1 MVSVIEKS
9 SLSRIL
15 RLQLVLG
22 LFVFLLLA
30 AMGQM
35 NYAQSCLYGVLLMA
49 VNGWW
54 LARRLARVS
63 GLDVEAGQRSLYAG
77 AAIRFV
83 ALIAG
88 LLLAYAIGLHLLLV
102 AAGMFIAQV
111 SVFVSALAGFRKEY
125 ASAGNIAEAD
135 VTEEIGN
142 KHNSLKK

>member
-22 LFVFLLLA
+22 FVGFLLLA
-30 AMGQM
+30 VIGHM
-35 NYAQSCLYGVLLMA
+35 NYAQPFLYGALLMA

-54 LARRLARVS
+54 LARRLDKTN

-88 LLLAYAIGLHLLLV
+88 LLLAYVIGLHLLLV
-102 AAGMFIAQV
+102 AAGMFVAQV
-111 SVFVSALAGFRKEY
+111 SVFVSALAGFKKEC
-125 ASAGNIAEAD
+125 ASTQNITEAEAAEK
-135 VTEEIGN
+135 TGN
-142 KHNSLKK
+142 KH